1 MVNEMRFAVLA
12 DIHIGRSIPLAIAE
26 HRRLAFSR
34 AFTQAV
40 DAVVEAGVDYVFIC
54 GDLFERRTLRPH
66 LVQFTHDELYRLAK
80 ETKGRHGKTPKILVI
95 RGNHDGRPQSD
106 ALGYLKHPLAEY
118 LHIFEEGKV
127 TYKDEN
133 ITVVGIN
140 YYDQIDRAYEAYAKP
155 ALEEAQG
162 LKVLMIHSF
171 IAGYN
176 LIPPYSSSLSLDVL
190 AETDSDYVFS
200 GHYHLKCPPKRL
212 PRNGWV
218 LTPGSLEMYDFG
230 EHPEKGFYIIDHGEA
245 PKFTWIPLEPLH
257 FMKRARIDS
266 ERRQTPAW
274 FSRRVLEEVNLFR
287 SDLKRTGKEGYLR
300 IRVRGPLRDGLPG
313 DIDLDSVNRLIHDD
327 PSLLWV
333 DVDTIGVE
341 IPLVAR
347 AVEQEQIDVATF
359 FAPLGEFAGEITKMH
374 TRVREAL
381 EEQASATTGLLTASQ
396 RVSLV
401 EEWVGHFEARKFRE
415 EDL

>member
-1 MVNEMRFAVLA
+1 
-12 DIHIGRSIPLAIAE
+12 
-26 HRRLAFSR
+26 
-34 AFTQAV
+34 
-40 DAVVEAGVDYVFIC
+40 
-54 GDLFERRTLRPH
+54 
-66 LVQFTHDELYRLAK
+66 
-80 ETKGRHGKTPKILVI
+80 
-95 RGNHDGRPQSD
+95 
-106 ALGYLKHPLAEY
+106 
-118 LHIFEEGKV
+118 
-127 TYKDEN
+127 
-133 ITVVGIN
+133 
-140 YYDQIDRAYEAYAKP
+140 IDRAYEAYAKP

-212 PRNGWV
+212 PSNGWV

-274 FSRRVLEEVNLFR
+274 FSRRILEEVNLFR
-287 SDLKRTGKEGYLR
+287 LDLERTGKEGYLR

-313 DIDLDSVNRLIHDD
+313 DIDLEPVNRLIHDD

-341 IPLVAR
+341 MPLVAR